1 MDGWDGLDSLARSL
15 ALGCRGSWEWE
26 LPSLFLAPFFSPS
39 PCFKS
44 RLVSLSPFPLSCL
57 IILQLFSVF
66 LAVLGSFYFAKL
78 RFIKVGFYK
87 VATFEYCFFVLCII
101 ILSIVALVYSI
112 QKEFYKYLKQIRK
125 YDELE

>member
-1 MDGWDGLDSLARSL
+1 MGWVGFARSLARSL
-15 ALGCRGSWEWE
+15 SVVEEAGNGSF
-26 LPSLFLAPFFSPS
+26 PLFFLHPFFSPS